1 MAQTRVPEQLLA
13 AGQTSGMVGT
23 NPPYCTPH
31 SPHALASNAIMLKR
45 RILI

>member
-13 AGQTSGMVGT
+13 AGQTSRMVGI
-23 NPPYCTPH
+23 NPSFRTPR